1 MFALFEHIIQDY
13 GATRLWHIA
22 SSTNY
27 NLMLYGV
34 RYYEELVN
42 IKFKR
47 SDILFLVSCSLY
59 WFCFV
64 HEF

>member
-47 SDILFLVSCSLY
+47 FGYINSFSCLLQLL
-59 WFCFV
+59 
-64 HEF
+64 

>member
-47 SDILFLVSCSLY
+47 LDIFFFLSLAAL
-59 WFCFV
+59 
-64 HEF
+64 